1 MKRLIFN
8 YKSKQEKGYFEMG
21 NSAGY
26 QLVRNSSV
34 GSELHEEEAKN
45 LAGILGV
52 RQLKDGELL
61 VSEGG
66 AEQTLFI
73 LVAGKLAVISIA
85 TGGAE
90 KLVHTMKVG
99 ECAGT
104 RAFVDRTPRKAT
116 LRAVGSATVYTLT
129 PEAFDTVVDAHPRLV
144 YKVMRAL
151 FRNTHANLMRMNHE
165 TQELSNYINKSQG
178 RY

>member
-1 MKRLIFN
+1 MSKSVDYKLI
-8 YKSKQEKGYFEMG
+8 
-21 NSAGY
+21 
-26 QLVRNSSV
+26 RNSSV
-34 GSELHEEEAKN
+34 GSELHEDEAK
-45 LAGILGV
+45 AMATILGV

-73 LVAGKLAVISIA
+73 LVAGKLGVISMA
-85 TGGAE
+85 NGGKE
-90 KLVHTMKVG
+90 KLVHTMKEG

-116 LRAVGSATVYTLT
+116 LRAIGNATVYTLT
-129 PEAFDTVVDAHPRLV
+129 PDAFDTVVDSHPRLV
-144 YKVMRAL
+144 FKVMRAL
-151 FRNTHANLMRMNHE
+151 FRYTHANLMRMNQE
-165 TQELSNYINKSQG
+165 SQELSNYINKSQG

>member
-1 MKRLIFN
+1 MSN
-8 YKSKQEKGYFEMG
+8 TADYK
-21 NSAGY
+21 
-26 QLVRNSSV
+26 LVRNSSV
-34 GSELHEEEAKN
+34 GSELHEDEARV
-45 LAGILGV
+45 LAAKLGV

-73 LVAGKLAVISIA
+73 LVSGRIAVISTF
-85 TGGAE
+85 TGGTE
-90 KLVHTMKVG
+90 KLVHTMKEG

-116 LRAVGSATVYTLT
+116 LRAIGNATVYTLT
-129 PEAFDTVVDAHPRLV
+129 PEAFDTVVDTHPRLA

-151 FRNTHANLMRMNHE
+151 FRNTHANLMRMNQE
-165 TQELSNYINKSQG
+165 SQELSNYIHKSQG